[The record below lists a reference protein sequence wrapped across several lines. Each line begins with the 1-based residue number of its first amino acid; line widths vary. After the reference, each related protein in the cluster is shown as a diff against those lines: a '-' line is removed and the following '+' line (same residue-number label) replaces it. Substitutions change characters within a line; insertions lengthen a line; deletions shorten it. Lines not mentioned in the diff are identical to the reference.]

1 MPTGR
6 LVDISGYTTRR
17 GKQVR
22 PHKGRRYPREFI
34 AHIDGVLIE
43 QEYYAIPKA
52 GETLADIR
60 YHDTARRSIMFHDTA
75 GDRGTL
81 SGDIDNPHIA
91 AVIVRAKRQG
101 APFGRS
107 YAELYR
113 KGAVPGSLS

>member
-22 PHKGRRYPREFI
+22 AHKGRRYPREYI
-34 AHIDGVLIE
+34 ARVNGVLIGTDWD
-43 QEYYAIPKA
+43 P
-52 GETLADIR
+52 ETGP
-60 YHDTARRSIMFHDTA
+60 YDTAWRSIMFHDTA

-91 AVIVRAKRQG
+91 AVILRAKRQG

-107 YAELYR
+107 YAELYK
-113 KGAVPGSLS
+113 KGAVPGSLG